1 MNRDQGKHFKNIYQS
16 IFFYQKTHISFHNK
30 ANSLSHI
37 HIHIFKQLS
46 TLKKIMSVLLYR
58 RDVLEFGAFGQLTL
72 KWLIQ
77 DYPVNNK
84 TKTKKFFLNPVIN
97 ISGWNCPQINLLSF
111 LNLKARDVKRGY
123 VS

>member
-1 MNRDQGKHFKNIYQS
+1 
-16 IFFYQKTHISFHNK
+16 
-30 ANSLSHI
+30 
-37 HIHIFKQLS
+37 
-46 TLKKIMSVLLYR
+46 MSVLLYR

-84 TKTKKFFLNPVIN
+84 TKTRKFFLNPVIN